1 MGCCILLREIYC
13 DKFYQK
19 KVEFIDGFNV
29 VLGTDSGDNS
39 IGKSTFMLIIDFVF
53 GGTTYSSSTDII
65 DNVGDHHI
73 LFKFEFDNRFF
84 HFSRSI
90 MDQNVVTKCDEN
102 YAPNET
108 ISLNDYRKWLSEKYH
123 LNLFELTF
131 REAVGRH
138 IRVYRKKNYDE
149 AFPLHSAPKEKSST
163 AMVSLLKLFNRYKT
177 ISVLTKQAKESE
189 EKLSAYN
196 KAQKLSFISSINKTT
211 FKKNEKEI
219 QRLQTEIHN
228 LETGLEHN
236 LLDVDSTASEE
247 AIHIKKDLTR
257 AKRMRTGILSRISTL
272 DENAIYS
279 FSSTTD
285 ELSELSTFFPECNI
299 KKISDIEAFHRKI
312 STIFKSEIKAE
323 KEELTEAQKE
333 YDSIITQLTQK
344 LSQLVHNPNL
354 SKIILQK
361 HANAIKAIEK
371 MQKENE
377 AYLKHQELQVAKN
390 SDTERLRLAKN
401 EQYGIVEKQI
411 NFEMERINQEIYV
424 EKYNAPTIHF
434 NDSTYLFRTPNDTG
448 TGIAYKG
455 LVVFDLAILKLTAIP
470 ILVHDSV
477 VLKQI
482 SDEAIENITQQYIN
496 CGKQVVIALDKQ
508 HSYSEKTAETLEK
521 YAILKLAPNGEE
533 LFGRSWGKKS

>member
-1 MGCCILLREIYC
+1 MLREIYC
-13 DKFYQK
+13 DKFHQK
-19 KVEFIDGFNV
+19 KVEFVDGFNV

-65 DNVGDHHI
+65 DNVGDHRI
-73 LFKFEFDNRFF
+73 SFKFEFDNQFF
-84 HFSRSI
+84 CFSRSI

-102 YAPNET
+102 YNPSET
-108 ISLNDYRKWLSEKYH
+108 ISINDYRKWLSEKYH
-123 LNLFELTF
+123 LNLFELSF
-131 REAVGRH
+131 REAVGRY

-149 AFPLHSAPKEKSST
+149 DFPLHSDPKEKSSV
-163 AMVSLLKLFNRYKT
+163 AMISLLKLFNRYET
-177 ISVLTKQAKESE
+177 IAALTERAKESE
-189 EKLSAYN
+189 VKLSAYN

-211 FKKNEKEI
+211 YKKNEKEI

-228 LETGLEHN
+228 LEAGLEHN

-247 AIHIKKDLTR
+247 AIHIKKDLSR

-285 ELSELSTFFPECNI
+285 ELSELSAFFPECNI

-312 STIFKSEIKAE
+312 STIFKTEIKAE
-323 KEELTEAQKE
+323 KEELAEAQKE
-333 YDSIITQLTQK
+333 YDSIIAQLTEK

-354 SKIILQK
+354 SNIILQK
-361 HANAIKAIEK
+361 HANAIKTIEK

-377 AYLKHQELQVAKN
+377 AYSKHQELQEVKN
-390 SDTERLRLAKN
+390 SDADRLRLAKS

-411 NFEMERINQEIYV
+411 NFEMEKINQEIYV
-424 EKYNAPTIHF
+424 EKYNAPMIHF

-482 SDEAIENITQQYIN
+482 SDDAIENITQQYIN
-496 CGKQVVIALDKQ
+496 SGKQVVIALDKQ
-508 HSYSEKTAETLEK
+508 QSYSEKTAKTLEK